1 MWRITGIAAL
11 LLINRGQRSL
21 HQEDGGGEICLVS
34 GSGFVLVDSPSVETN
49 NDDERVHF
57 VEVRDNAPAKDGLV
71 DLLGTLA
78 LHTQQVGVDVH
89 GDNVAIGEI
98 TADQDNEI
106 KSV

>member
-11 LLINRGQRSL
+11 LLVNRGQRSL
-21 HQEDGGGEICLVS
+21 HQEDLGGEICLVS
-34 GSGFVLVDSPSVETN
+34 GSGFVLVDSPSVESN
-49 NDDERVHF
+49 KDERVHF
-57 VEVRDNAPAKDGLV
+57 VEVSDDAPAKDGLV